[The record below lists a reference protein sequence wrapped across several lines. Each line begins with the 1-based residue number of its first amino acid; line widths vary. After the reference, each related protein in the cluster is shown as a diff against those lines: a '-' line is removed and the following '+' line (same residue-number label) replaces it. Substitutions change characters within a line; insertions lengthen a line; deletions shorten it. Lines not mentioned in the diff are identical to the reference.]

1 MYKLV
6 FINKQTIIPIAITVN
21 VTLLDNA
28 MPLKKY

>member
-21 VTLLDNA
+21 VTLGYSIKS
-28 MPLKKY
+28 MIR